1 MTNGINADDFILSVE
16 QFIKALDA
24 AKDATNPELELAIE
38 KWANR
43 VQRDARAILSRPKWM
58 LSSSIAQK
66 VIEYQTNKKIWAMV
80 GFRLE
85 SYLARNYGTR
95 NTPGFYGR
103 YHEAGWAP
111 DRRTVKVPAHFLRE
125 AKRQNKSSLESDVAA
140 SVAAIMETIKT
151 IMAERRAV
159 KRS

>member
-1 MTNGINADDFILSVE
+1 MTNELNADDFISSVE

-24 AKDATNPELELAIE
+24 AKDATNPELEKALE
-38 KWANR
+38 KWVDR
-43 VQRDARAILSRPKWM
+43 VQRDARAILSRPNW
-58 LSSSIAQK
+58 LLTQSIAQK
-66 VIEYQTNKKIWAMV
+66 IIDYQSSKKIWAMV

-85 SYLARNYGTR
+85 SYMTRNYKTQ

-111 DRRTVKVPAHFLRE
+111 DRRVVKVPAHFLRE
-125 AKRQNKSSLESDVAA
+125 AKRQNKSSLETDVAA
-140 SVAAIMETIKT
+140 AVMAVMENVKR

-159 KRS
+159 QRS